1 MKMMILDTLQT
12 QKKEMRRLQARES
25 YKKNK
30 SQQEKTD
37 GKYRVLLMQAHRMV
51 ETIQY
56 LNAHTRFVLS
66 DAVKTDLIALFSL
79 LQSAVSTG
87 LADSIKVEKGEQD
100 MRKLQV
106 AVKKEWSAF
115 YSAFTRDTVNTL
127 KVISGIDKETTTE
140 CLRRI
145 QAASEWEADKS
156 VYEQMVSAIED
167 ANVFISNLK
176 MDQLVID
183 FLRKMNLG
191 RATLADLT
199 PNVSEWIQKES
210 IESKIRLSFVIK

>member
-12 QKKEMRRLQARES
+12 QKEEMRRLQARES

-87 LADSIKVEKGEQD
+87 LADSVKVEKGEQD

-156 VYEQMVSAIED
+156 VYEQMVSSIED
-167 ANVFISNLK
+167 ANVLISNLK

-183 FLRKMNLG
+183 FLRKMNVG
-191 RATLADLT
+191 HATLADLT